1 MNVNRISKI
10 TDYMIMDEIFGDGS
24 ADKDELSENLKRK
37 LDRDFEVQ
45 QRKAEKIY
53 SNDRALANIAVLRND
68 GLIKRIFLTQ
78 EEADVIVRLMC
89 LMAVYAE
96 ED

>member
-1 MNVNRISKI
+1 
-10 TDYMIMDEIFGDGS
+10 MDEIFGDGS